1 MNIEALKYFQ
11 YIAKY
16 KNITQ
21 AAKHL
26 YISQSTLSRH
36 IMSLEN
42 ELGVKLFERNNKMVS
57 LTEAGKML
65 YQDSDAFINHM
76 GTLIK
81 NVTAAGKGHSGI
93 LKLTAPQSLYHTLN
107 RIIQATQN
115 SYPDIKYFVESYEFS
130 EIPLAI
136 KYNLYNIG
144 ITYDYALYDHE
155 NLDSIAIGTDEF
167 SFIFSKK
174 YMEDDD
180 PHTAMTRVVKELPFM
195 VPAYVGPPFF
205 QHLLTDLELSTGLKI
220 SNTIEVNNSHS
231 LILNAALGLGFGL
244 LPNSWIKL
252 LSPDNNLAVVSPS
265 GRPTRTNIFAICKK
279 STSSE
284 LTITV
289 FDVLKKLS
297 AENCAKQD

>member
-42 ELGVKLFERNNKMVS
+42 ELGVKLFERNNKMVT

-76 GTLIK
+76 DSLIK

-93 LKLTAPQSLYHTLN
+93 LKVTAPQSLYHTLSKVVCTTRN
-107 RIIQATQN
+107 E
-115 SYPDIKYFVESYEFS
+115 YPDIKYFVESYEFN
-130 EIPLAI
+130 EIPLAV

-144 ITYDYALYDHE
+144 ITYDFALYDHE
-155 NLDSIAIGTDEF
+155 NLDYLPIDTDEF
-167 SFIFSKK
+167 SFIFSEK
-174 YMEDDD
+174 YLEDD
-180 PHTAMTRVVKELPFM
+180 PKVTLNRVVRELPFLS
-195 VPAYVGPPFF
+195 PAYVHPRFF
-205 QHLLTDLELSTGLKI
+205 QQLLVHLQDLTGYKI
-220 SNTIEVNNSHS
+220 QHMIDINTTHS
-231 LILNAALGLGFGL
+231 LILNASLGLGFGL
-244 LPNSWIKL
+244 VPASWFDL
-252 LSPDNNLAVVSPS
+252 LGPENHLAVVTPPEVS
-265 GRPTRTNIFAICKK
+265 TKTDIVVICKK
-279 STSSE
+279 TSKSE
-284 LTITV
+284 LTSNV
-289 FDVLKKLS
+289 FQAIKKLS
-297 AENCAKQD
+297 AEYCAKQN